1 MSAVLLTA
9 LGAGIVAAALSAVL
23 GYFVV
28 LRGTAFAGHAV
39 TDIGLTGGSGA
50 LLLHVTSLWGVL
62 AFAAGAA
69 VGIDALGTRA
79 RERDVATG
87 VVLALALGVGA
98 LFLHIG
104 TNGGNGPTSLLFG
117 SVFAL
122 DPATLGLV
130 AAIGAVSLGATL
142 ALFRPLLFASV
153 APESAAL
160 AGVPVRAVGLAF
172 LLAMAI
178 AVGVTSQI
186 VGVLVSTALLI
197 GPAASAGALVRRPLA
212 TLGLAVSIGAL
223 ETTLGIALAY
233 ASYAWPPGGKGWPVS
248 FFVSTLALV
257 GYLVARAAGDR
268 RDSGAGRARA

>member
-1 MSAVLLTA
+1 VSAVLLTA